1 MDKLGKIVVAILLIG
16 ISPLVIFGTLDSIG
30 LINIGSGLGLG
41 LFMISAVVLSI
52 IISIIGTIIITVK
65 KIIKW
70 KQERK

>member
-1 MDKLGKIVVAILLIG
+1 MDKLGEIVVAILLIG
-16 ISPLVIFGTLDSIG
+16 ISPLIIFSILDGIG

-41 LFMISAVVLSI
+41 LFMISAVALSI
-52 IISIIGTIIITVK
+52 IISIIGTIVITVK